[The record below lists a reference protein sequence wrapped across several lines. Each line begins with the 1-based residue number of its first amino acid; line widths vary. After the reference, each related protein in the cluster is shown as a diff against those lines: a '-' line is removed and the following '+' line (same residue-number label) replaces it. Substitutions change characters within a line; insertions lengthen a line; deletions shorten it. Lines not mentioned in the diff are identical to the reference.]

1 MSELS
6 QIKEIV
12 LGHAKQSAKEIILSV
27 AYPALEKVV
36 KESSTPIDDLVLA
49 AMGEKL
55 KEELLKLI
63 EQI

>member
-1 MSELS
+1 MSEIA
-6 QIKEIV
+6 QIKEILV
-12 LGHAKQSAKEIILSV
+12 GHAKESAKEIVLSV

-36 KESSTPIDDLVLA
+36 RESSTPIDDMVLA

-63 EQI
+63 EKI